1 MEITETTVGSLH
13 VNLTYSFGR
22 FYLVDGK
29 DCVETGWNQE
39 KKHPNNSYPVE
50 VRNCFESQK

>member
-50 VRNCFESQK
+50 VNCFESQK